1 MSASEIFYV
10 SIGLLSIAIVFWLNR
25 DLYRATRG
33 SAFEWA
39 CYLIALPAL
48 IIGWYFNF
56 QYMRGYGDQ
65 VGWWHWTTLLF
76 VNPASAS
83 GGQDLIIANLLLFP
97 MWTIIDARRSGV
109 RAGWF
114 YFVMSLITSFA
125 FAMALFMAV
134 RERQLRLN
142 ESRAPHG

>member
-1 MSASEIFYV
+1 MSPSELFYV
-10 SIGLLSIAIVFWLNR
+10 SIGLLSIVVAIWLNR
-25 DLYRATRG
+25 HLYRGGGA
-33 SAFEWA
+33 SAFEIA
-39 CYLIALPAL
+39 CYVIALPAL
-48 IIGWYFNF
+48 LIGWYFNF

-97 MWTIIDARRSGV
+97 MWTILDARRTGM

-114 YFVMSLITSFA
+114 YFVMSLITSYA
-125 FAMALFMAV
+125 FAIALFMAI
-134 RERQLRLN
+134 RERQV
-142 ESRAPHG
+142 RANAVQLKG